1 MSGIP
6 VYARSRFMPTGG
18 RNADP
23 TGRRRFRD
31 DTIAAWRELR
41 ADG

>member
-6 VYARSRFMPTGG
+6 VYVVSWFMPTGG
-18 RNADP
+18 RNAGP
-23 TGRRRFRD
+23 AGRRRFRD
-31 DTIAAWRELR
+31 DTAAARRELR